1 MINRFFVL
9 SCVTLALLTACKN
22 HAADAPKTGAVAAV
36 VDAPLIVKI
45 GHAGQLTGPQAHLGK
60 DNEHGVEL
68 AIETLNAEHRVIGG
82 RPVQFEMVSED
93 DAADPQQAT
102 VVAQRLV
109 DDGVAGVVG
118 HWNSGTTIPASA
130 IYAKAG
136 IPEISPSATN
146 PTYTQQGFK
155 TAFRDVAN
163 DTVQSQALGHFAV
176 EVLAAKRIALV
187 DDRSAASQGQVDEF
201 ERTAKAL
208 GATIVTHEYTT
219 DKSVDFRGILT
230 NIKGKQPDLLFYAGM
245 DAQAGPM
252 LKQMHALGL
261 KMPMLGP
268 DGIQTPQL
276 ITLAGSEDAEGTY
289 ASSPGAQKDSLPD
302 YADFEKRFHA
312 RFNTDIQIYAPNSYD
327 ATMVLANA
335 MQAAGST
342 VPADYLPEVAKTDY
356 AGITG
361 RIRFDANGD
370 LKNGPITIYQVQGGA
385 WHAVKTILGRD
396 SQQD

>member
-130 IYAKAG
+130 I
-136 IPEISPSATN
+136 S
-146 PTYTQQGFK
+146 
-155 TAFRDVAN
+155 R
-163 DTVQSQALGHFAV
+163 L
-176 EVLAAKRIALV
+176 KRC
-187 DDRSAASQGQVDEF
+187 
-201 ERTAKAL
+201 
-208 GATIVTHEYTT
+208 
-219 DKSVDFRGILT
+219 
-230 NIKGKQPDLLFYAGM
+230 
-245 DAQAGPM
+245 
-252 LKQMHALGL
+252 
-261 KMPMLGP
+261 
-268 DGIQTPQL
+268 
-276 ITLAGSEDAEGTY
+276 
-289 ASSPGAQKDSLPD
+289 
-302 YADFEKRFHA
+302 
-312 RFNTDIQIYAPNSYD
+312 
-327 ATMVLANA
+327 
-335 MQAAGST
+335 
-342 VPADYLPEVAKTDY
+342 
-356 AGITG
+356 
-361 RIRFDANGD
+361 
-370 LKNGPITIYQVQGGA
+370 
-385 WHAVKTILGRD
+385 
-396 SQQD
+396 

>member
-1 MINRFFVL
+1 VINRFFVL

-252 LKQMHALGL
+252 LKQMHELGL
-261 KMPMLGP
+261 KMPMLGA
-268 DGIQTPQL
+268 DGMQTPQL
-276 ITLAGSEDAEGTY
+276 IALAGTEAAQGAY
-289 ASSPGAQKDSLPD
+289 ASSPGAQKDTLPG
-302 YADFEKRFHA
+302 YAEFETRFRA

-335 MQAAGST
+335 MQAAGSV

-356 AGITG
+356 VGITG
-361 RIRFDANGD
+361 HIGFDALGD
-370 LKNGPITIYQVQGGA
+370 LRNSPITVYQVQGGA
-385 WHAVKTILGRD
+385 WHAVKTFQG
-396 SQQD
+396 SGAQQG